1 MVIKS
6 YSNINL
12 FLKVNRKSKNYLH
25 EIQSLF
31 CFINLFYLIKIKK
44 NKKKDKVSFKGNF
57 SNFIKKKNNSIFKLL
72 YHLRKL
78 NLISDYYSIET
89 TKIFLFSVGL
99 EEEQ

>member
-6 YSNINL
+6 YSKINL
-12 FLKVNRKSKNYLH
+12 FLKVNRKSKNGLH

-31 CFINLFYLIKIKK
+31 CLINLFDLIKIKK

-78 NLISDYYSIET
+78 NLISN
-89 TKIFLFSVGL
+89 
-99 EEEQ
+99 